1 MIVSSQERRM
11 ELVTGWAREMDLMK
25 VMRMDWDWDWVSWT
39 GLDLDLVRKKRRVM
53 AKGVE

>member
-1 MIVSSQERRM
+1 M

>member
-1 MIVSSQERRM
+1 M

-25 VMRMDWDWDWVSWT
+25 VMRMDWDWVSWT
-39 GLDLDLVRKKRRVM
+39 DLDLDLDLVRKKRRVM